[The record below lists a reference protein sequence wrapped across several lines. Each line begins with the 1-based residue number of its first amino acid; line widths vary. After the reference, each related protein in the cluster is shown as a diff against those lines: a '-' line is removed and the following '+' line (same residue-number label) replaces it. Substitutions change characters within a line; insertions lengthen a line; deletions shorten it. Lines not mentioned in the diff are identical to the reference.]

1 MTTNGLERVSRR
13 RVGRGSG
20 TSPAR
25 HDGKRWCCCAC
36 RQGFLTSDGA
46 PTRCCADGAPTGNAD
61 GEHELRRG
69 STDGSDSEHRRRG
82 RERGGSESGSSGRER
97 ARLWEGEER
106 NSAKFI
112 ERGRGNEEMAGWFL
126 RRSSMAFT
134 KLEWRERNGRVESPI
149 TQR

>member
-1 MTTNGLERVSRR
+1 MANGLERVSRR

-25 HDGKRWCCCAC
+25 HDGERWCCCAWG
-36 RQGFLTSDGA
+36 QGILTSDGA
-46 PTRCCADGAPTGNAD
+46 PTRNAD

-82 RERGGSESGSSGRER
+82 RERGGSERGSSGRER

-106 NSAKFI
+106 SSTIFI
-112 ERGRGNEEMAGWFL
+112 ERGRGEEEMAGVMPL
-126 RRSSMAFT
+126 MAF
-134 KLEWRERNGRVESPI
+134 KELEWRRNGRSKLH
-149 TQR
+149 